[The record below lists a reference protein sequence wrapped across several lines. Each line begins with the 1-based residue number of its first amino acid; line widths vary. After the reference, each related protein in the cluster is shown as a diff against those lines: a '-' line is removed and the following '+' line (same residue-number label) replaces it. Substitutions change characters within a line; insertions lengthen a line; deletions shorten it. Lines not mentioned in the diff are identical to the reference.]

1 MEEHEAKKREDIE
14 KSRHRKKV
22 QPIYDQLKQAAEF
35 ENDQMKQ
42 ALAGLSMEEQAPL
55 ISSPQLQ
62 GAQRTE
68 AMLGLQQTYGNR
80 YVQRL
85 AEGSEQAT
93 LDEGTITR
101 IGAQKGSGKPLEAGT
116 RAEMEA
122 AFKQDFGDVRIQA
135 DDSADELARELGAK
149 AFTTGKDVFFREG
162 AYQPGSEAG
171 KSLLGHELTH
181 VVQQEGG
188 IQARNAI
195 GRIGD
200 VFEEEAALAGQ
211 AMSEGQ
217 KVSVEKASA
226 VPALQR
232 EAATTAEAK
241 APEAGAGV
249 DKARLAALKV
259 MFEAAVVGP
268 MRKAYEVMG
277 GDKPDAQA
285 GQKYLQTS
293 YEVLLSLLEPYKGVE
308 PMFSRL
314 VVLGNMMHVWGAQ
327 LRPHVGAAAIPLSQ
341 IRDDLNPDKNTVL
354 KAIRS
359 QF

>member
-1 MEEHEAKKREDIE
+1 MKEHDTKGREDVE
-14 KSRHRKKV
+14 KTRHRKKV
-22 QPIYDQLKQAAEF
+22 QPIYDQLKEATDF
-35 ENDQMKQ
+35 ENGQMKQ

-116 RAEMEA
+116 RSEMEA
-122 AFKQDFGDVRIQA
+122 AFKQDFGDVRIHA
-135 DDSADELARELGAK
+135 DASADELVRELDAK

-162 AYQPGSEAG
+162 AYQPDSEPG

-188 IQARNAI
+188 VQSRNAI

-200 VFEEEAALAGQ
+200 AFEEEAASVGQ

-217 KVSVEKASA
+217 EVSVEMASA
-226 VPALQR
+226 APALQR
-232 EAATTAEAK
+232 ETATKDEAK
-241 APEAGAGV
+241 APEAEAGV
-249 DKARLAALKV
+249 DKARLAALKAV
-259 MFEAAVVGP
+259 FDAAVVKP

-285 GQKYLQTS
+285 GYDHLQTA
-293 YEVLLSLLEPYKGVE
+293 YEVLLSLVKSYKGVE
-308 PMFSRL
+308 PVYSRL
-314 VVLGNMMHVWGAQ
+314 IILGNMINVWGA
-327 LRPHVGAAAIPLSQ
+327 LLMRHIGEAAVPLSQ
-341 IRDDLNPDKNTVL
+341 IREDLNPDKLNVL
-354 KAIRS
+354 ETIRS

>member
-1 MEEHEAKKREDIE
+1 MLERETKDKEEREEAKRGE
-14 KSRHRKKV
+14 RV
-22 QPIYDQLKQAAEF
+22 QLVHDELKQSAEPEDSQ
-35 ENDQMKQ
+35 ENQ
-42 ALAGLSMEEQAPL
+42 ALAEMPVTEQASL
-55 ISSPQLQ
+55 VRNPQVF
-62 GAQRTE
+62 GAQR
-68 AMLGLQQTYGNR
+68 AKAILNLQQTYGNR

-93 LDEGTITR
+93 LDEGTIRR
-101 IGAQKGSGKPLEAGT
+101 IGAQNGTGKPLETGT
-116 RAEMEA
+116 RSEMEA
-122 AFKQDFGDVRIQA
+122 AFKQDFGDVCIHA
-135 DDSADELARELGAK
+135 DASADELARELGAK

-162 AYQPGSEAG
+162 AYQPGSETG

-188 IQARNAI
+188 IQAGNAI

-200 VFEEEAALAGQ
+200 AFEEEAALVGQ

-217 KVSVEKASA
+217 EVSVEMASA
-226 VPALQR
+226 VPVLQR

-241 APEAGAGV
+241 APEAGSGV
-249 DKARLAALKV
+249 DKARLAALKAV
-259 MFEAAVVGP
+259 FEAAIVGP

-285 GQKYLQTS
+285 GEKHLQTS

-308 PMFSRL
+308 PMYSRL
-314 VVLGNMMHVWGAQ
+314 IILGNMMHVWGAQ
-327 LRPHVGAAAIPLSQ
+327 LRPHVGAAAIPLPQ
-341 IRDDLNPDKNTVL
+341 IREDLNPDKNTVL
-354 KAIRS
+354 EAIRS

>member
-1 MEEHEAKKREDIE
+1 MEEHEAKGREDIE
-14 KSRHRKKV
+14 EARHRKKV

-35 ENDQMKQ
+35 ENGQMKQ

-80 YVQRL
+80 YVQKL

-116 RAEMEA
+116 RSEMEA
-122 AFKQDFGDVRIQA
+122 AFKQDFGDVRIHA
-135 DDSADELARELGAK
+135 DASADELARELGAK
-149 AFTTGKDVFFREG
+149 AFTTGEDIFFREG

-188 IQARNAI
+188 IQAGNTI

-200 VFEEEAALAGQ
+200 AFEEDADLVGQ

-217 KVSVEKASA
+217 EVSVEMASA

-241 APEAGAGV
+241 APEAGPGV
-249 DKARLAALKV
+249 DKARLAALKA
-259 MFEAAVVGP
+259 MFDAAIVGP
-268 MRKAYEVMG
+268 MRKAYEVTG

-285 GQKYLQTS
+285 GLNHLQTS
-293 YEVLLSLLEPYKGVE
+293 YEVLLSLLKPYKGVE
-308 PMFSRL
+308 PLYSRL
-314 VVLGNMMHVWGAQ
+314 VNLGNMMNVWAA
-327 LRPHVGAAAIPLSQ
+327 LLKPHVGAAAVPLSQ
-341 IRDDLNPDKNTVL
+341 IREDLNPDKNTAL
-354 KAIRS
+354 EAIKS